1 MGCLPRAS
9 HLWSPSWLKVGM
21 RDSLSDWLSGQMN
34 ERSGQPLTQSYKGSK
49 EGESRC
55 SVRDSGWKA
64 EGLSVFLDLRCFPN
78 GWSSFSPVPW
88 PLKRQMPTRC
98 SAPPCLLTWPRSR
111 MKQSPVLKL
120 SQLSARSVARM
131 FFFPFTWYSFLMAAG
146 AAPGEV
152 L

>member
-1 MGCLPRAS
+1 MLETVAGR
-9 HLWSPSWLKVGM
+9 
-21 RDSLSDWLSGQMN
+21 Q
-34 ERSGQPLTQSYKGSK
+34 K
-49 EGESRC
+49 E
-55 SVRDSGWKA
+55 VA
-64 EGLSVFLDLRCFPN
+64 VFLNVRCFPK
-78 GWSSFSPVPW
+78 GWRGFPPAPW
-88 PLKRQMPTRC
+88 PLKSRVPTQC